1 MDRIQIGCG
10 IIAFAFLMLISPWGL
25 SKVPSIG
32 TAEYIGAL
40 SALVY
45 FYAIVFIVVGVAVF
59 YVKEEREEVVTV
71 AK

>member
-1 MDRIQIGCG
+1 MDKLQIGCG
-10 IIAFAFLMLISPWGL
+10 IIAFAILMLISPWGL
-25 SKVPSIG
+25 SKVPSI
-32 TAEYIGAL
+32 AANEYIGAL

-45 FYAIVFIVVGVAVF
+45 FYAIVFVVVGIAVF